1 MTFTES
7 NRKLVSST
15 GYLKANDG
23 SVCESPI
30 YLGIYD
36 SKDNY
41 EEVEQDAYEAY
52 KQAEEARANEMLNH
66 QSEEAQAS
74 FFISKNCLIRYYL
87 LNYYE

>member
-7 NRKLVSST
+7 NRELVSST
-15 GYLKANDG
+15 GYLKATDG

-41 EEVEQDAYEAY
+41 EEVGQDVYEAY
-52 KQAEEARANEMLNH
+52 KQAEEERAT
-66 QSEEAQAS
+66 QAAT
-74 FFISKNCLIRYYL
+74 RRV
-87 LNYYE
+87 

>member
-15 GYLKANDG
+15 GYLKGTDG
-23 SVCESPI
+23 SVYESPI

-41 EEVEQDAYEAY
+41 EEVGQDAYEAY

-66 QSEEAQAS
+66 Q
-74 FFISKNCLIRYYL
+74 
-87 LNYYE
+87 

>member
-7 NRKLVSST
+7 SRKLVSST
-15 GYLKANDG
+15 GYLKSIDG

-41 EEVEQDAYEAY
+41 SEVGKDEYEAY
-52 KQAEEARANEMLNH
+52 LKKQEEPELPPEEHNDIMESVQSARP
-66 QSEEAQAS
+66 
-74 FFISKNCLIRYYL
+74 
-87 LNYYE
+87 

>member
-15 GYLKANDG
+15 GYLKSLDG

-41 EEVEQDAYEAY
+41 EEVGKEEYEAY
-52 KQAEEARANEMLNH
+52 KQAEEERATRVVTR
-66 QSEEAQAS
+66 EEEEHNNM
-74 FFISKNCLIRYYL
+74 I
-87 LNYYE
+87 

>member
-15 GYLKANDG
+15 GYLKALDG
-23 SVCESPI
+23 SVCETPI

-41 EEVEQDAYEAY
+41 KEVGKEEYEAY
-52 KQAEEARANEMLNH
+52 LKKQEEQLEPPH
-66 QSEEAQAS
+66 EESEKEYNDMMETQ
-74 FFISKNCLIRYYL
+74 
-87 LNYYE
+87 

>member
-15 GYLKANDG
+15 GYIKSLDG
-23 SVCESPI
+23 SVLESPI

-41 EEVEQDAYEAY
+41 EEVSNEEYEDY
-52 KQAEEARANEMLNH
+52 LKKQEDELEKLRLA
-66 QSEEAQAS
+66 
-74 FFISKNCLIRYYL
+74 
-87 LNYYE
+87 

>member
-15 GYLKANDG
+15 GYLKALDG
-23 SVCESPI
+23 SVCETPI

-41 EEVEQDAYEAY
+41 EEVGQDAYEAY
-52 KQAEEARANEMLNH
+52 KQAEEERATQLPPEE
-66 QSEEAQAS
+66 SEKEHNDMIETQ
-74 FFISKNCLIRYYL
+74 
-87 LNYYE
+87 

>member
-7 NRKLVSST
+7 NRELVSST
-15 GYLKANDG
+15 GYLKSLDS

-41 EEVEQDAYEAY
+41 EEVGRDVYEAY
-52 KQAEEARANEMLNH
+52 LKKQEEEAEILQKEHNDMM
-66 QSEEAQAS
+66 
-74 FFISKNCLIRYYL
+74 KMK
-87 LNYYE
+87 

>member
-15 GYLKANDG
+15 GYLKFTDG

-41 EEVEQDAYEAY
+41 EEVGKGEYEAY
-52 KQAEEARANEMLNH
+52 LKKQDESELPPDEHNDIMESVPSARP
-66 QSEEAQAS
+66 
-74 FFISKNCLIRYYL
+74 
-87 LNYYE
+87 

>member
-7 NRKLVSST
+7 NRELVSST
-15 GYLKANDG
+15 GYLKDADG

-41 EEVEQDAYEAY
+41 EEATKEDYEAWL
-52 KQAEEARANEMLNH
+52 KTQEEPQE
-66 QSEEAQAS
+66 
-74 FFISKNCLIRYYL
+74 
-87 LNYYE
+87 

>member
-15 GYLKANDG
+15 GYLKSTDG

-36 SKDNY
+36 SESNYTEASKDDY
-41 EEVEQDAYEAY
+41 DAYL
-52 KQAEEARANEMLNH
+52 KAEEERA
-66 QSEEAQAS
+66 EEKS
-74 FFISKNCLIRYYL
+74 
-87 LNYYE
+87 

>member
-15 GYLKANDG
+15 GYLKSTDG

-36 SKDNY
+36 SESNYSEAGKD
-41 EEVEQDAYEAY
+41 EYEAY
-52 KQAEEARANEMLNH
+52 LNKQEEQHELPPEEYNDIMESVPSARP
-66 QSEEAQAS
+66 
-74 FFISKNCLIRYYL
+74 
-87 LNYYE
+87 

>member
-15 GYLKANDG
+15 GYLKATDG

-36 SKDNY
+36 SEDNY

-52 KQAEEARANEMLNH
+52 KQAEEAKANEILNH
-66 QSEEAQAS
+66 QQEEA
-74 FFISKNCLIRYYL
+74 
-87 LNYYE
+87 

>member
-15 GYLKANDG
+15 GYFKATDG

-30 YLGIYD
+30 YIGIYD

-41 EEVEQDAYEAY
+41 EEVGKEEYEAY
-52 KQAEEARANEMLNH
+52 LKKQDEPELPPEGYNDIMESVPSARP
-66 QSEEAQAS
+66 
-74 FFISKNCLIRYYL
+74 
-87 LNYYE
+87 

>member
-15 GYLKANDG
+15 GYLKSIDG

-36 SKDNY
+36 SDSNYSEVGKD
-41 EEVEQDAYEAY
+41 EYEAWLK
-52 KQAEEARANEMLNH
+52 KQEEE
-66 QSEEAQAS
+66 QQE
-74 FFISKNCLIRYYL
+74 
-87 LNYYE
+87 